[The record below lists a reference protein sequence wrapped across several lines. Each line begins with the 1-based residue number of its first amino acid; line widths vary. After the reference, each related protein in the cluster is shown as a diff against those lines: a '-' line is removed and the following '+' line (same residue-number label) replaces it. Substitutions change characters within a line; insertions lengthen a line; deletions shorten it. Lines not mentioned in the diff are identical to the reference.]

1 MGLLPGYKF
10 EHIIAWWCR
19 LYHFHHVNFT
29 RPACRY
35 WQDARFIYFF
45 FSNDTAEPFIPSVYA
60 ELNLWWAL
68 CFLSHPLYFFFTN
81 PRSPKASWTPFELGF
96 VWCAFRSGLWVGNFR
111 FIGWQ
116 CSKYSDVY
124 HLAFPNDP
132 LQSKILVYAVYAA
145 ELVQSILLAKKF
157 YQEFAAG
164 FGSFEAIDTSGL
176 LWITV
181 PIISSI
187 GMNHPFFLAAVVR
200 LPTSKSV
207 AAVVQIFYAY
217 RVRMLADAYV
227 IPVIIVLVSFSSS
240 YTLNGFVLICVAC
253 ISRTRRRDCTRCN
266 R

>member
-1 MGLLPGYKF
+1 M
-10 EHIIAWWCR
+10 
-19 LYHFHHVNFT
+19 
-29 RPACRY
+29 
-35 WQDARFIYFF
+35 
-45 FSNDTAEPFIPSVYA
+45 
-60 ELNLWWAL
+60 
-68 CFLSHPLYFFFTN
+68 
-81 PRSPKASWTPFELGF
+81 
-96 VWCAFRSGLWVGNFR
+96 
-111 FIGWQ
+111 
-116 CSKYSDVY
+116 
-124 HLAFPNDP
+124 AFPNDP

-217 RVRMLADAYV
+217 RIKLFTDNKF
-227 IPVIIVLVSFSSS
+227 IPSVVVLVKISHPPSRRM
-240 YTLNGFVLICVAC
+240 TLIKLFLFV
-253 ISRTRRRDCTRCN
+253 
-266 R
+266 